1 MAKGMTYSDVYAM
14 YRLCNGEKE
23 LREFCT
29 ECGVDYNHFM
39 QWQRKQLW
47 NDKLGKS
54 VEIKEPVMSA
64 VTITGL
70 PEESKKPDSE
80 SRPINSTK
88 APISFILI
96 KLSDGMSLR
105 KYNTNPEEVSSLLS
119 KLVG

>member
-1 MAKGMTYSDVYAM
+1 MTYSDVYAM

-47 NDKLGKS
+47 NEKLGKS
-54 VEIKEPVMSA
+54 VEINEPVMSA
-64 VTITGL
+64 VTITGR
-70 PEESKKPDSE
+70 PEELKKPE
-80 SRPINSTK
+80 AKQINVTN

-119 KLVG
+119 KLIV